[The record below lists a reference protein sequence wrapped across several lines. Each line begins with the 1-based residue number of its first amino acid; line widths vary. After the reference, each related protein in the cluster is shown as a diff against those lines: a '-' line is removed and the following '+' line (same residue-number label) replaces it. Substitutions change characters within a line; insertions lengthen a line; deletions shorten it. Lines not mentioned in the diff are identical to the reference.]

1 MELQLGTPETYF
13 PIGSSSESL
22 WSCESPHDHRAG
34 ECLGDGADPSVHGD
48 RHWSASLGI
57 SHTIGSSPGTL
68 GRAHTCNSAAF
79 ANEACAAASTLAVR
93 SFGRV
98 AFIIMGVALRATTW
112 RMSPTQVP
120 PSAARAGVE
129 TKPAAK
135 RITKAKTGAGLA
147 RARQSGTKL
156 GRRKVRQS
164 VEATIREQRAK
175 GDGILKIARTL
186 GVGTSVVE
194 RVVLEPT

>member
-1 MELQLGTPETYF
+1 
-13 PIGSSSESL
+13 
-22 WSCESPHDHRAG
+22 
-34 ECLGDGADPSVHGD
+34 
-48 RHWSASLGI
+48 
-57 SHTIGSSPGTL
+57 
-68 GRAHTCNSAAF
+68 
-79 ANEACAAASTLAVR
+79 
-93 SFGRV
+93 
-98 AFIIMGVALRATTW
+98 
-112 RMSPTQVP
+112 MSPMQVP